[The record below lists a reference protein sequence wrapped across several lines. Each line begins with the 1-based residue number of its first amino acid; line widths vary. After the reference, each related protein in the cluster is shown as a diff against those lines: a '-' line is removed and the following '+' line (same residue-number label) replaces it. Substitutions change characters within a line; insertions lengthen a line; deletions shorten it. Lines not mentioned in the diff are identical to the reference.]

1 MRERLIELLDA
12 RQDRGQKWSHYENG
26 QSVES
31 LSNST
36 LADYLLANGVIVLPC
51 EEGDTFYGVN
61 ETSYDT
67 YCVYD
72 FKWGKRNG
80 DGDYVLTLI
89 TVYDMEFIWGEEAF
103 PTKEEA
109 ENALKKMKGGA
120 E

>member
-1 MRERLIELLDA
+1 MRERLIELLTKTFDE
-12 RQDRGQKWSHYENG
+12 QYEKRMLITP
-26 QSVES
+26 QHTS
-31 LSNST
+31 
-36 LADYLLANGVIVLPC
+36 DYLLANGVIVLPC